1 MIRSTL
7 RLGAFSA
14 LACLL
19 YACGMQQASLPPLG
33 DHSVVLW
40 DADTVD
46 FSRAAPLIRSQA
58 PTATTAWTPA
68 ASG

>member
-40 DADTVD
+40 ECGHGGL
-46 FSRAAPLIRSQA
+46 RPGPR
-58 PTATTAWTPA
+58 P
-68 ASG
+68 